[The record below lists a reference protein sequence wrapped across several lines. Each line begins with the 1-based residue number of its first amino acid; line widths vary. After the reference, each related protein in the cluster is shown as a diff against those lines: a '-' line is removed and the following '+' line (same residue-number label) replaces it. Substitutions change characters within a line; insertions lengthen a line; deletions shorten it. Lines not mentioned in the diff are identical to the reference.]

1 MKLAINQATLMKT
14 PMDVFLEA
22 ISKAGFEGVELR
34 RDETFEYLKNNSIQ
48 DLNSLLETNNL
59 ECITFNAIELF
70 SLCTEIEFQKI
81 LDYTERLMKIGVAI
95 GCNTIIAV
103 PSFLEGAS
111 VIEGEMIAQT
121 VDRLR
126 IIAEVAKKYDFEVEF
141 EPLGFLTCS
150 VRKID
155 LALKII
161 ENENLPEMGLVID
174 TFHYFLG
181 EHAPEDVKNVDVNK
195 IWLIHIN
202 DSIEKPLDQLRDEDR
217 VMPADGFFDLKSF
230 IENLKLIGY
239 DGWMSIEL
247 FNKKL
252 WEKDPYVVSVN
263 AMSSLKKFL

>member
-14 PMDVFLEA
+14 PIDVFLEA

-34 RDETFEYLKNNSIQ
+34 RDETFKYLKNNSIQ
-48 DLNSLLETNNL
+48 DLSNLLETNKL

-70 SLCTEIEFQKI
+70 SLCSEIEFQKI
-81 LDYTERLMKIGVAI
+81 LDYTERLMKIGVEI

-103 PSFLEGAS
+103 PSFLERAS
-111 VIEGEMIAQT
+111 ITEGKIIAQT

-126 IIAEVAKKYDFEVEF
+126 IIADIAKKYDYKVGF
-141 EPLGFLTCS
+141 EPLGFPTCS

-161 ENENLPEMGLVID
+161 NNENLPEMGLVID

-181 EHAPEDVKNVDVNK
+181 EHESKDVKKIDVNK

-202 DSIEKPLDQLRDEDR
+202 DSIEKPLNQLQDEDR
-217 VMPADGFFDLKSF
+217 VLPDDGFFDLKNF
-230 IENLKLIGY
+230 VENLTEIGY
-239 DGWMSIEL
+239 DGWISIEL
-247 FNKKL
+247 FNKKM
-252 WEKDPYVVSVN
+252 WEKDPFKVSIN
-263 AMSSLKKFL
+263 AMNSLKKFL